1 MMNDNSLA
9 IGSSLPAFL
18 FRNSEMAA
26 LTRQYDWSRH
36 PLGPIEGWSDSLM
49 TSLSIVLNNKFPM
62 FLFWGPELFCFYND
76 AFRPSLGE
84 AGSGKHP
91 AALGKQGREV
101 WPEIWHIIGP
111 QIDQVLRGGES
122 IWYEDQMVPFYRN
135 GKIEEIYWTYCYNAV
150 AGRSGSI
157 AGIIVTCIETTDK
170 IAAQQNL
177 IVETHRVR
185 ESEHGFRSLAE
196 NLPDI
201 ISRHDQSFRFTYAN
215 SRIEEYNGKK
225 PEEVLGK
232 SFRELNLSPE
242 IASFF
247 EQNIA
252 LVFESGRSL
261 AAEFQNEN
269 GKYLE
274 ARFMPE
280 FDDAHIVK
288 SVLIIGTD
296 ISERKKTEQ
305 AFQDNKERLQAA
317 LDASLTGT
325 FRWDILTNELS
336 WDANLDRLFGLAPG
350 KSVQSLDNFIER
362 VHILDRQAVI
372 NQCQRCA
379 VDGSDFAMVF
389 RVVWPD
395 GTVRWLDDNGKTYRN
410 EAGKPIYM
418 TGACVDVTETMVAHG
433 TIEQSELRFRS
444 TFENAAVGV
453 AHVSLDGKWLL
464 INDTLSNILG
474 YSKNELTNLTF
485 QEITHP
491 DDLQEDL
498 DHVADL
504 IAGRMS
510 DYSMEKRYIRK
521 DKSHIWVNLTV
532 SLQFDESEN
541 EPLYF
546 IAIVQDISER
556 KRAEDLLTETR
567 NQLTQLSNFMPQMVW
582 STRADG
588 YHDFYNQQWYDFVG
602 LTYEDTKAEGWATV
616 LHPDDEERTWK
627 IWNESLQTGKLY
639 ETKYR
644 MRRHDGQYRWL
655 LARAMPFR
663 NAQGTIVRWFGT
675 CTDIHDQKA
684 VEEQLEELVA
694 ERTYR
699 LKQSNDDLLQFA
711 HVTSHDLKEPL
722 RKVRLFADQLNSS
735 LATGNYELASS
746 RLQKIDKSVA
756 RLFSMVEGVLEY
768 SSVEASQV
776 FNEPVDLNA
785 VMKLIEFDLEFLFD
799 QKKAKLTY
807 ESLPVVRGEDILV
820 QRVFSNLIYNSLK
833 FSHPDRDLE
842 IAITAEKVINY
853 TKGGKSF
860 PGDYYK
866 ILVKDNGIGFSN
878 EYAEKIFSPFTR
890 LHSKDKYEGT
900 GLGLALC
907 RKIVER
913 LDGLIEATGE
923 IGNGATFTILLG
935 AAAPLS
941 QTDV

>member
-1 MMNDNSLA
+1 V
-9 IGSSLPAFL
+9 
-18 FRNSEMAA
+18 
-26 LTRQYDWSRH
+26 
-36 PLGPIEGWSDSLM
+36 
-49 TSLSIVLNNKFPM
+49 SIVLNNKFPM

-76 AFRPSLGE
+76 AFRPSLGKE
-84 AGSGKHP
+84 GEGKHP
-91 AALGKQGREV
+91 AALGKPGRDV
-101 WPEIWHIIGP
+101 WPEIWDIIGP
-111 QIDQVLRGGES
+111 QLDQVLSGGAS
-122 IWYEDQMVPFYRN
+122 IWHEDQLVPFYRN
-135 GKIEEIYWTYCYNAV
+135 GKIEEIYWTYCYSAV

-157 AGIIVTCIETTDK
+157 AGVIVTCIETTDK
-170 IAAQQNL
+170 VSAQQNL
-177 IVETHRVR
+177 LLETNRVR
-185 ESEHGFRSLAE
+185 ESELEFRSLAE

-215 SRIEEYNGKK
+215 SRIGDYNGKK

-232 SFRELNLSPE
+232 SFREIDLPPE

-247 EQNIA
+247 EQSVE
-252 LVFESGRSL
+252 LVFESGKSL
-261 AAEFQNEN
+261 AGEFQNQN
-269 GKYLE
+269 GIYLE

-280 FDDAHIVK
+280 FDDKHNIK
-288 SVLIIGTD
+288 SVLIISTD
-296 ISERKKTEQ
+296 ISERKKTEL
-305 AFQDNKERLQAA
+305 ALQDNKERLQAA

-336 WDANLDRLFGLAPG
+336 WDENLDRLFGLPPG
-350 KSVQSLDNFIER
+350 KSIQSLQKFIEH
-362 VHILDRQAVI
+362 VFPDDRQAVI
-372 NQCQRCA
+372 DQCQRCA

-395 GTVRWLDDNGKTYRN
+395 GTVHWIDDNGKTYRN

-418 TGACVDVTETMVAHG
+418 TGACLDVTETMEAHVR
-433 TIEQSELRFRS
+433 IEQSELRFRS

-453 AHVSLDGKWLL
+453 AHVALTGKWLL
-464 INDTLSNILG
+464 INNTLSNILG
-474 YSKNELTNLTF
+474 YSKTELTDLTF

-491 DDLQEDL
+491 DDLKEDL
-498 DHVADL
+498 DNVADL

-510 DYSMEKRYIRK
+510 NYSMEKRYIRK
-521 DKSHIWVNLTV
+521 DKSYLWVNLTV
-532 SLQFDESEN
+532 SLQLDEN
-541 EPLYF
+541 KQHPLYF
-546 IAIVQDISER
+546 IVIVQDISER
-556 KRAEDLLTETR
+556 KQAQDQLTETR

-616 LHPDDEERTWK
+616 LHPDDEQRTWNV
-627 IWNESLQTGKLY
+627 WNESLQTGKLY

-644 MRRHDGQYRWL
+644 MRRYDGQYRWL

-663 NAQGTIVRWFGT
+663 NAQGSIVRWFGT
-675 CTDIHDQKA
+675 CTDIHDQKT
-684 VEEQLEELVA
+684 VEEQLEELVV

-699 LKQSNDDLLQFA
+699 LKRSNDDLLQFA

-722 RKVRLFADQLNSS
+722 RKVRLFADQLSTS
-735 LATGNYELASS
+735 LATGNYELAAS
-746 RLQKIDKSVA
+746 RLQKIDRSVA
-756 RLFSMVEGVLEY
+756 RLYSMVEGVLEY
-768 SSVEASQV
+768 SSVDASQV
-776 FNEPVDLNA
+776 FNESVDLNA
-785 VMKLIEFDLEFLFD
+785 VLKLIEFDLEFLFD

-807 ESLPVVRGEDILV
+807 TSLPSVCGEDILI

-833 FSHPDRDLE
+833 FSHPDRDPE
-842 IAITAEKVINY
+842 ITISAQKVMNY
-853 TKGGKSF
+853 KEDGKSF

-866 ILVKDNGIGFSN
+866 IIVSDNGIGFSN

-913 LDGLIEATGE
+913 LNGFIDARGE
-923 IGNGATFTILLG
+923 IGHGATFTIFLR
-935 AAAPLS
+935 AADPLTQS
-941 QTDV
+941 DVHA